1 MADAN
6 NKYQKPV
13 CKLFTKDPLRGK
25 NKTKHPGLA
34 NHIVTKPV
42 DMESRT
48 HYVVGRVPPRNIPRL
63 SVKRCTF
70 VPVVYSI
77 TE

>member
-6 NKYQKPV
+6 NQYQKPV
-13 CKLFTKDPLRGK
+13 YRLVVKGPLRGE
-25 NKTKHPGLA
+25 KTKHPGLA
-34 NHIVTKPV
+34 QHIPTKPV
-42 DMESRT
+42 DTESRT
-48 HYVVGRVPPRNIPRL
+48 HYVVGLVRPRNIPRP